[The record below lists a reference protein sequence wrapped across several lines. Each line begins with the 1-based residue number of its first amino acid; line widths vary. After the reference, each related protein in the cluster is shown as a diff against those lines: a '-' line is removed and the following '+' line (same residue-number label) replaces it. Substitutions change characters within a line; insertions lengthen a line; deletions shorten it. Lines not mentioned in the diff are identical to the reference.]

1 MKVIYQISRLDQNIL
16 ENKKFK
22 INNEIYE
29 SPLSGFALKQYL
41 KVLYKND
48 AVKLI
53 LIYPISLAL
62 NSRMLS
68 VKDEKLKDFIK
79 DIRLILE
86 KEENYNNF
94 LKNPK
99 EVFKNH
105 PYNDKNFADDFLIIH
120 STGCYENRIFSAK
133 FDFIVFEIFCDI
145 VKRYSNEWKN
155 EKNIEIYIDVSTG
168 QNIYT
173 SAILEA
179 VRKFIV
185 YHKLQNWTKNRNLV
199 VKLSYS
205 DPIIGTTAS
214 EFQIYFDYVL
224 DIKAFFSSTIKKE
237 DINNFVL
244 ARKIVAE
251 DRDLKNKIQE
261 SLKNFLIL
269 FSAFKNAIPL
279 VLYNFKFDDIS
290 NLDSLILSLLN
301 KCYSIFNQDWQN
313 GREISTEDYIKVF
326 YTLSFYKGLLE
337 IMQKENISYT
347 EDGVFL
353 EEVKYKKDLF
363 KNYLDVNINL
373 LGNELAFFERYK
385 SNGRLLSEVIID
397 NNWHQLR
404 EFITGETMDFMPRNF
419 IAHAGFER
427 NVVLIKK
434 ENNQLKLKYL
444 HDENLKERIKD
455 ALINNV

>member
-1 MKVIYQISRLDQNIL
+1 MKVIYQISRVDQNIL

-41 KVLYKND
+41 KRCYENED
-48 AVKLI
+48 VKLI

-62 NSRMLS
+62 NSRMLAI
-68 VKDEKLKDFIK
+68 KDEKLKNFIK

-99 EVFKNH
+99 EIFKNH
-105 PYNDKNFADDFLIIH
+105 PYNDKNFADDFLVIH
-120 STGCYENRIFSAK
+120 STGCYENKVFSAK

-145 VKRYSNEWKN
+145 VKRYSNDWKN
-155 EKNIEIYIDVSTG
+155 EKDIEIYIDVSTG
-168 QNIYT
+168 QNIYM

-185 YHKLQNWTKNRNLV
+185 YHKLQNWTKNKNLV

-224 DIKAFFSSTIKKE
+224 DVKAFFSSPIKKE
-237 DINNFVL
+237 DINNYVL
-244 ARKIVAE
+244 AKKIATE
-251 DRDLKNKIQE
+251 DKNLTHKIQE
-261 SLKNFLIL
+261 SLKNFLIS
-269 FSAFKNAIPL
+269 FSAFKNTIPL

-313 GREISTEDYIKVF
+313 GSEIPTEDYIKVF
-326 YTLSFYKGLLE
+326 FSLSFYKGLLE

-353 EEVKYKKDLF
+353 EEIEEKKDLF
-363 KNYLDVNINL
+363 KKYFDLNINL
-373 LGNELAFFERYK
+373 LGSELNSLKERCRV
-385 SNGRLLSEVIID
+385 NGKTLIEVIGD
-397 NNWHQLR
+397 NNDWHQLKK
-404 EFITGETMDFMPRNF
+404 FVTGKEDFQPRNF
-419 IAHAGFER
+419 VAHAGFER
-427 NVVLIKK
+427 NVVYIKNEDNK
-434 ENNQLKLKYL
+434 LKLKYINE
-444 HDENLKERIKD
+444 DKEKIQN
-455 ALINNV
+455 ALIKNF